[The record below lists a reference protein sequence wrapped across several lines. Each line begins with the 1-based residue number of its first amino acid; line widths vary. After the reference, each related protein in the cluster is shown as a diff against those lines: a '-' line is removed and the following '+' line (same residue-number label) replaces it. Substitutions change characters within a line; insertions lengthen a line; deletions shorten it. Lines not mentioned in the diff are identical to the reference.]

1 MVCICGWISVSE
13 LLSACLYTG
22 IPDVVEGGLDTDGDG
37 LRDFE
42 DSDSD
47 NDGILDRI
55 ECAVSNLTAAEG
67 SPPDEATVFVCPD
80 TDNDSIPDYVDTDS
94 DNDGTLCVVR
104 CVSMC
109 VRSYFGRAGGRMVGQ
124 TGALAG
130 VCEGG
135 RACGCDASKYAH
147 AHVHVCV

>member
-104 CVSMC
+104 CALCFHVC
-109 VRSYFGRAGGRMVGQ
+109 AVVFGASRRTDGR
-124 TGALAG
+124 TD
-130 VCEGG
+130 G
-135 RACGCDASKYAH
+135 RACR
-147 AHVHVCV
+147 CV